1 MSMESPLNE
10 LLAIQLFEH
19 DTEQTPD
26 GDVVRYKD
34 LTCWSILDDDDR
46 QLYRD
51 MASGKTGLYD
61 E

>member
-10 LLAIQLFEH
+10 LLAIKLFEH
-19 DTEQTPD
+19 DSVQMPD
-26 GDVVRYKD
+26 GDVARYED
-34 LTCWSILDDDDR
+34 LSCWSILDDDDR

-51 MASGKTGLYD
+51 MASGKTGLY